1 MLFKNQTLSHIP
13 PNTIGRGTSTE
24 AKRGE
29 TEFEGTDQGKTQWN
43 AVKMEDGKPSEVP
56 ELVCY

>member
-1 MLFKNQTLSHIP
+1 MLFKNQTLGHIP

-29 TEFEGTDQGKTQWN
+29 TEFEDTDQGRTQRN
-43 AVKMEDGKPSEVP
+43 AAKMEDRNPSEVP
-56 ELVCY
+56 KLVCY